1 MAPFP
6 LLSLPPEL
14 RNQIYLYA
22 LESSTRAAHTL
33 FLTGHMRYPRPA
45 TPLSLLLTNHQI
57 NVEATPLF
65 HLHRYWQSFI
75 VHESHLWDFRDPVLH
90 LGLPNQTPISSIQN
104 LEITI
109 LAPREGEYDDD
120 DGDDY
125 QPRQQDLTGTMAKL
139 LCILVDEI
147 AAHRPNNSPLKN
159 LLIHLPC
166 LCPTCPSPAPS
177 TFRPSTIPA
186 DGEWKK
192 GLTPC
197 SLSILLHPLKRL
209 RASHTIEFLYDCS
222 SPFPAALQP
231 VLQDIAEVVGG
242 AKPVAA
248 LEGERG
254 VFRELWME
262 AREKGMEEVVLE
274 DLIYLLWAVDH
285 GFPGRMKWQGRW
297 VSKEVRR
304 LRELIRGQGDE

>member
-14 RNQIYLYA
+14 RNQIYLHV

-33 FLTGHMRYPRPA
+33 YLSGHTRYLLP
-45 TPLSLLLTNHQI
+45 TMPLSLLLTCHQI
-57 NVEATPLF
+57 NAEATPLF
-65 HLHRYWQSFI
+65 RIHRYWQSTI
-75 VHESHLWDFRDPVLH
+75 VHESYLWDFRDPVLH
-90 LGLPNQTPISSIQN
+90 FGLPSHTPISSIQN

-120 DGDDY
+120 DGDNY
-125 QPRQQDLTGTMAKL
+125 QLRQRDLTGTMAKL

-147 AAHRPNNSPLKN
+147 AAHRLNNSPLKN

-166 LCPTCPSPAPS
+166 ICPSPTPS
-177 TFRPSTIPA
+177 TFGPHTTPA
-186 DGEWKK
+186 DAEWKK
-192 GLTPC
+192 GLTPL

-209 RASHTIEFLYDCS
+209 RVSQTIKFLYHCN

-242 AKPVAA
+242 TEPVAA

-254 VFRELWME
+254 IFREVWME
-262 AREKGMEEVVLE
+262 AREEGVEEKIME
-274 DLIYLLWAVDH
+274 DLILLWAVDH
-285 GFPGRMKWQGRW
+285 GFPGRMKWQENWFLR
-297 VSKEVRR
+297 EVRE
-304 LRELIRGQGDE
+304 LRELIRGQGEE

>member
-1 MAPFP
+1 MPPFP

-14 RNQIYLYA
+14 RNQIYLHV

-33 FLTGHMRYPRPA
+33 YLSGHTRYLLP
-45 TPLSLLLTNHQI
+45 TIPLPLLLTCHQI
-57 NVEATPLF
+57 NAEATPLF
-65 HLHRYWQSFI
+65 HLHRYWQSTI

-90 LGLPNQTPISSIQN
+90 FGLPGHTPISSIQN

-120 DGDDY
+120 DGDNY
-125 QPRQQDLTGTMAKL
+125 QLRQRDLTGTMAKL

-166 LCPTCPSPAPS
+166 ICPSPTPS
-177 TFRPSTIPA
+177 TFGPYHTPA
-186 DGEWKK
+186 DAEWKK
-192 GLTPC
+192 GLTPL

-209 RASHTIEFLYDCS
+209 RVSHTIKFLYDCN
-222 SPFPAALQP
+222 SPFPATLQP

-242 AKPVAA
+242 AEPVVA
-248 LEGERG
+248 LGGERG
-254 VFRELWME
+254 AFRELWME

-274 DLIYLLWAVDH
+274 DLIYLLWSVDH
-285 GFPGRMKWQGRW
+285 GFPGRMKWQENW
-297 VSKEVRR
+297 FWKEVREVR
-304 LRELIRGQGDE
+304 DLIRGQGEQ